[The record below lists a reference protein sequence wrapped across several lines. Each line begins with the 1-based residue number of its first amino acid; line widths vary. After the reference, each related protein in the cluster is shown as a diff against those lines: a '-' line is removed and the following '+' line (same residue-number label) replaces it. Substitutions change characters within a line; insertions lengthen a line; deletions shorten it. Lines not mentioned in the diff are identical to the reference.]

1 MSIAGSN
8 LTELVH
14 AWQRGDPVA
23 ESDLFVQ
30 VYDELR
36 RRAARYLR
44 FERANHTLQPTEIV
58 HEAWMQLRGAS
69 GLRFANRGDFFAV
82 SSTMMRHILVE
93 HARRRNA
100 EKRGG
105 GNWNITLKEDM
116 AIQDG
121 DRGLDV
127 LALNEALTEFERL
140 DPARSKIVELKYFS
154 GLTNEEVSEVL
165 GRSVRS
171 VNRDWFAA
179 KAWLAE
185 KLG

>member
-1 MSIAGSN
+1 MSIASSN
-8 LTELVH
+8 LTELVQ

-23 ESDLFVQ
+23 ENDLFVQ

-36 RRAARYLR
+36 RRAARYMR
-44 FERANHTLQPTEIV
+44 YERPNHTLQPTAIV
-58 HEAWMQLRGAS
+58 HEAWMQLRGSA
-69 GLRFANRGDFFAV
+69 GLRFESRGDFFAV
-82 SSTMMRHILVE
+82 TSTMMRHILVE

-105 GNWNITLKEDM
+105 GNLQVTLSDDL
-116 AIQDG
+116 AVQDKNQ
-121 DRGLDV
+121 GLDV
-127 LALNEALTEFERL
+127 LALHDALEEFERI
-140 DPARSKIVELKYFS
+140 DPIRSKIVELKYFS

-185 KLG
+185 KLV